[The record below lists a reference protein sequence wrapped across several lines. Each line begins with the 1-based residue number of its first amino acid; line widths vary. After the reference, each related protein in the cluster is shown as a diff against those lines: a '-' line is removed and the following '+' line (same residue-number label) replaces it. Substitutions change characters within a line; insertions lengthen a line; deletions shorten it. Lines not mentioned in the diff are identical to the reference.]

1 MYDFPE
7 WRFTSQK
14 QLPELEKK
22 NWQEERKESERIWRY
37 AEIKRG
43 LNVTGTKTQKRTK
56 KLVGGKRRSN
66 WNRTET
72 EDLAKASLKMDAVAA
87 LKKSEGGANIQKS
100 QSVGSLLWRSNAS
113 VNSPRTLVVRNEA
126 LSLSTYS
133 LNWSGAQVHTA
144 WKLSSQSEANLQEG
158 EILAPTVCWL
168 SLVFLV
174 QVYAVADPELGDGCK
189 GTWIKMWGIVFYQT
203 GAKAPFVH
211 QLALLVLQLNRIA
224 EWSSVKTMVKI

>member
-1 MYDFPE
+1 
-7 WRFTSQK
+7 
-14 QLPELEKK
+14 
-22 NWQEERKESERIWRY
+22 
-37 AEIKRG
+37 
-43 LNVTGTKTQKRTK
+43 
-56 KLVGGKRRSN
+56 
-66 WNRTET
+66 
-72 EDLAKASLKMDAVAA
+72 MDAVAA

-126 LSLSTYS
+126 LSSSTYS

-144 WKLSSQSEANLQEG
+144 RKLSSQSEANLQEG

-189 GTWIKMWGIVFYQT
+189 GTWIKLWRIVSTAHKRSLEQGNIFTSVCHSFYPQRVGGVCPT
-203 GAKAPFVH
+203 PPP
-211 QLALLVLQLNRIA
+211 
-224 EWSSVKTMVKI
+224 